1 MRTEPE
7 SPTGDHPEEE
17 PDMTTLHHRPGCDP
31 RERTGTTCPCGVTDA
46 WADHQQAKAED
57 HMDREDYERE
67 DR

>member
-1 MRTEPE
+1 
-7 SPTGDHPEEE
+7 
-17 PDMTTLHHRPGCDP
+17 MTTLHHRPGCDP